1 VIKYPGLSGKT
12 TKTALHERY
21 PVAVRAVFRRRMP
34 LTRWDGLLW
43 SIGEPQAW
51 GQPASMLPVIVENDF
66 ILAAEPVYFRSNVE
80 LSGEGYYLTPAP
92 DAGPKEPFVVVV
104 EESGLELWLT
114 PKDVERGALQPLL
127 ERVDRFCVETLHDWA
142 LLDGIAV
149 RRPGWELT
157 IGEPFPRWE
166 RIGLAVRTA
175 AAWKD
180 VDRDPEKLATAA
192 RFPAEHAAH
201 VGARGVLATR

>member
-1 VIKYPGLSGKT
+1 
-12 TKTALHERY
+12 LHERF

-66 ILAAEPVYFRSNVE
+66 ILAAEPVYFRSNIE

-92 DAGPKEPFVVVV
+92 EAGPKEPFVVVV

-114 PKDVERGALQPLL
+114 AKDVAGGALQPLL
-127 ERVDRFCVETLHDWA
+127 DRVERFCVETLHDWA
-142 LLDGIAV
+142 LLNGVAV
-149 RRPGWELT
+149 RRPAWEIT
-157 IGEPFPRWE
+157 IADPFPREHW
-166 RIGLAVRTA
+166 IGLAVRTA

-180 VDRDPEKLATAA
+180 VDRDPEKLAAAA
-192 RFPAEHAAH
+192 RYPTELAQH
-201 VGARGVLATR
+201 VSARGVLATR